1 MYSIAAALAVAQLAI
16 YCKEITHMRLFPNM
30 TLTPDGNKI
39 FGDFY
44 VNSRS
49 DIVIV
54 KCPHEDYRSLY
65 EWDNLLTNIGANTL
79 YEPKSNEPV
88 VWKLFIRDSRS
99 VVNHLH
105 CGQISRRYI
114 NPFEVIRLENPGT
127 MDWYYN
133 VNWKNTPD
141 LEKLA
146 TEGKEYIYNESI
158 KLKCDS
164 PIQDLIIVEKT
175 EESKAKPLN
184 LSETKKASIDKL
196 FYFFKK
202 PNEADERNHIL
213 YKEPCL
219 VLSAFNFCPQI
230 TILGHEYTTIPYK
243 KRYEILA
250 FKLDEDK
257 PTTFNITLNLQ
268 IGGRSLGYY
277 NQDNVAIT
285 RMLNF
290 KNTIDYAPM
299 YSDYSNSTFTIFG
312 YELVQLEYYCKDEE
326 IEAPRSRLLFFGPKD
341 DNLQLEERTYRYYD
355 HDKRLQPN
363 CTMDRMPYA
372 FLIEMFCNG
381 EKVKFDDP
389 EYSNSTNFVVKRSK
403 NFIILE
409 NVVDRAAVVKCVYN
423 TPSGNITSNDQFV
436 REYLID

>member
-1 MYSIAAALAVAQLAI
+1 MYFIATALALVELSIYSQGTTPKNLFNVSEDHKRKIFSINIGIGPRLDIAAIKCPSKGYHHNHDKDIFYPNEHLKVLYSLEPNLPIIWIALIRAFQGEITSIKCGSIDIYKPSNWSLYSRNIDWIYNIRWDGTPDPKHLAI
-16 YCKEITHMRLFPNM
+16 I
-30 TLTPDGNKI
+30 NK
-39 FGDFY
+39 GY
-44 VNSRS
+44 
-49 DIVIV
+49 
-54 KCPHEDYRSLY
+54 
-65 EWDNLLTNIGANTL
+65 A
-79 YEPKSNEPV
+79 
-88 VWKLFIRDSRS
+88 
-99 VVNHLH
+99 
-105 CGQISRRYI
+105 
-114 NPFEVIRLENPGT
+114 
-127 MDWYYN
+127 
-133 VNWKNTPD
+133 
-141 LEKLA
+141 
-146 TEGKEYIYNESI
+146 YNESI
-158 KLKCDS
+158 PEMCGSSIGDVIIFEKLG
-164 PIQDLIIVEKT
+164 
-175 EESKAKPLN
+175 ESEHQKLSV
-184 LSETKKASIDKL
+184 SETKKTSADQL

-202 PNEADERNHIL
+202 P
-213 YKEPCL
+213 KEEETMSVDIPCL
-219 VLSAFNFCPQI
+219 VLNAFNFCPQI
-230 TILGHEYTTIPYK
+230 TIIGHEYTTITYK

-257 PTTFNITLNLQ
+257 PTTFNISLNLQ

-277 NQDNVAIT
+277 NKDNVAIT

-299 YSDYSNSTFTIFG
+299 YSDYSDSTFTIFG

-326 IEAPRSRLLFFGPKD
+326 IETPRSRLLFFGPKD
-341 DNLQLEERTYRYYD
+341 DNLQLEERIYRYYD

-381 EKVKFDDP
+381 EKVEFDDP

-403 NFIILE
+403 NYIILE